1 MKRCGMI
8 SCGLKRAAWA
18 GDLGTCVYMRWNQW
32 RLKLRSRHW
41 WLLLILFWV
50 TTPHCWTKLPER
62 DQSLPSGPTRSSRG
76 DVIEGFWSRN
86 QLFPG
91 WSLPCHWSQHFGN
104 AAVSLVGPFRRRP
117 PRSLQHA
124 SAVSA
129 EQCSRARHCSSNVS
143 LTCSANRSQQ
153 ASSRRRSLIRS
164 FKCAD

>member
-1 MKRCGMI
+1 MKRWGMI
-8 SCGLKRAAWA
+8 SCGLERATWA
-18 GDLGTCVYMRWNQW
+18 GDLGTCVYMCWNQW
-32 RLKLRSRHW
+32 RLKLRSRQW
-41 WLLLILFWV
+41 SWLLIFFSQLLIVGLNFQ
-50 TTPHCWTKLPER
+50 R

-143 LTCSANRSQQ
+143 LTCSANRNQR
-153 ASSRRRSLIRS
+153 ASSRRQSLIRS